1 MAKVT
6 GITAFLTALVAQR
19 ISAASVTK
27 KWGCAIDQS
36 VLNAKDLSK
45 VPDVGFSFFA
55 PLCGRNRGAFVLR

>member
-19 ISAASVTK
+19 SSAASTK